1 MQFEEL
7 LALIAPYIEKD
18 TFIREPID
26 PAQRL
31 LLTLRYLASGDS
43 MMSMKYQYYIAQP
56 TISKIINETCDILWT
71 VLMPIVLKIPS
82 YNEWKKIAEGFK
94 IKCDFPHCLG
104 AVDGK
109 HVIVQAPPNA
119 GSSYYNYKSAH
130 SIVLLA
136 ICDSNYKFI
145 LVDIGAEGRQ
155 SDGGIWIRSNIGQ
168 AFSRGNIDIP
178 PPDRIFEGPILPYV
192 LVADEAFQLTNNW
205 RIYRR
210 PINTSLE
217 TGENIV
223 KATIV
228 LHNFLRQNNDNN
240 SFITSNTEN
249 NIESFEMRAEA
260 LENINNVGSNT
271 NTREASEIRNSF
283 TLYFN
288 TMGAIPSQ
296 EAMI

>member
-1 MQFEEL
+1 MRPF
-7 LALIAPYIEKD
+7 PGKS
-18 TFIREPID
+18 
-26 PAQRL
+26 
-31 LLTLRYLASGDS
+31 LTKER
-43 MMSMKYQYYIAQP
+43 
-56 TISKIINETCDILWT
+56 
-71 VLMPIVLKIPS
+71 
-82 YNEWKKIAEGFK
+82 
-94 IKCDFPHCLG
+94 
-104 AVDGK
+104 
-109 HVIVQAPPNA
+109 
-119 GSSYYNYKSAH
+119 
-130 SIVLLA
+130 
-136 ICDSNYKFI
+136 
-145 LVDIGAEGRQ
+145 
-155 SDGGIWIRSNIGQ
+155 
-168 AFSRGNIDIP
+168 
-178 PPDRIFEGPILPYV
+178 RIFNYRLSKARRMVECTFDV
-192 LVADEAFQLTNNW
+192 LVSQW